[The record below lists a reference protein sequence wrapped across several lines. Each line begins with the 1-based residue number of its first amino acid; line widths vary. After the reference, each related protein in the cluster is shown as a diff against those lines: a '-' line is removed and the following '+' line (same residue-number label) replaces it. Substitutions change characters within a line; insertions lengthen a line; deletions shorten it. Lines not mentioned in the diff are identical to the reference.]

1 MAGLDKSR
9 RLPYTYMYNGNP
21 CLPAT
26 SDFYGSQPLREL
38 TIGNVGID
46 HLSGVNN
53 AIKIR
58 FLDVSQLQGCHFQS

>member
-1 MAGLDKSR
+1 MLAGLDKSR

-26 SDFYGSQPLREL
+26 SDFCGSYPLTEL

-53 AIKIR
+53 AIKIL
-58 FLDVSQLQGCHFQS
+58 FLDVS